1 MCLRLRLSSVE
12 ARDREEN
19 IVNTISAHH
28 APTLR
33 TVRLRAAL
41 AIGAVAVAGAFGAG
55 YVLAQ
60 QLDEP
65 VPTAVAASP
74 AGHTFG
80 DAVTESL
87 VLRHAPVALGKAADI
102 RTRRIR

>member
-1 MCLRLRLSSVE
+1 MDTL
-12 ARDREEN
+12 
-19 IVNTISAHH
+19 SAHH

-41 AIGAVAVAGAFGAG
+41 AIGAVAVAGAFGVG
-55 YVLAQ
+55 YVLAH

-65 VPTAVAASP
+65 HRVAVAASP

-87 VLRHAPVALGKAADI
+87 VLRHAPVVRGKAADI
-102 RTRRIR
+102 RMSRIR

>member
-41 AIGAVAVAGAFGAG
+41 AEWWSYSKRFVN
-55 YVLAQ
+55 
-60 QLDEP
+60 
-65 VPTAVAASP
+65 
-74 AGHTFG
+74 GH
-80 DAVTESL
+80 
-87 VLRHAPVALGKAADI
+87 GKADQL
-102 RTRRIR
+102 

>member
-1 MCLRLRLSSVE
+1 M
-12 ARDREEN
+12 
-19 IVNTISAHH
+19 NTISAHH

-41 AIGAVAVAGAFGAG
+41 AIGAVAVAGASGLGTFSHSSWTNPFA
-55 YVLAQ
+55 A
-60 QLDEP
+60 
-65 VPTAVAASP
+65 AVAASP

-102 RTRRIR
+102 RMRRIR